1 MRVIFAPVAGSE
13 FGTYIDRTTI
23 DQSTSYTKAQAK
35 SLLGSTDTTTKKVV
49 VSILFTINDANGDTD
64 FFGVNASP
72 RSFNL
77 KNLFDCISDRFFYRY
92 KGQLTEGTCEDP
104 VEWAVAREPIA
115 ISQTSYDALTSAAT
129 LTANA

>member
-1 MRVIFAPVAGSE
+1 M
-13 FGTYIDRTTI
+13 
-23 DQSTSYTKAQAK
+23 
-35 SLLGSTDTTTKKVV
+35 V

-72 RSFNL
+72 SSFNL

-92 KGQLTEGTCEDP
+92 KGQLTEGSCEDP

-115 ISQTSYDALTSAAT
+115 ISQASYDALKSAAD
-129 LTANA
+129 LAINAQATQAVGSRTIRLAGSPCHPSIDA